1 MSYHEIS
8 GSYSGRERRFS
19 EFLPPH
25 LLQPEQSKEVSYY
38 TRVFEANAPQVI
50 AYHGDH
56 PPTPSPYSPLLSQ
69 SPQSLYN
76 RASIQSDQSRKVDI
90 TGRKRLFLVLFT
102 AFFGI
107 LSVGLL
113 VIYHKCLDDVNV
125 SVINITNADFKSSNE
140 TLTLSMDFH
149 LKIENPNLQQ
159 IKLRRIGAD
168 VNLQNATGLCDTPI
182 QVLRIGSFDQSL
194 DVKVAGSSDTSILI
208 RSIFDLDAIGGAS
221 LIIESLLSGR
231 FEIILYGSLRSSTVR
246 ILDFDSDVES
256 SKYVP
261 SPLITSLEENTN
273 SRASKSL
280 NI

>member
-90 TGRKRLFLVLFT
+90 TGRKRLFLVLST
-102 AFFGI
+102 AFLGI
-107 LSVGLL
+107 LSISLL

-208 RSIFDLDAIGGAS
+208 RSMFDLDAIGGAS

-231 FEIILYGSLRSSTVR
+231 FEIILYGSLRSSTIR

-256 SKYVP
+256 STYVP
-261 SPLITSLEENTN
+261 FPLLTSLEENPI
-273 SRASKSL
+273 SRASKSP
-280 NI
+280 II